1 MEFLSFS
8 SSSSSPPLFSFFSLN
23 LDLLLFQNSK
33 PKTSRYVGPTIEHCR
48 SNYRTV
54 VPLPA
59 VNQVTTLTRLL
70 SGVLARWLGPEALSS
85 SSSSSSSS
93 GDVGAAAAQQASS
106 STSSSGPSSSS
117 STSDP
122 SSAKPALDKRVLEAH
137 FVWACVWAFG
147 GALLP
152 EAAVAAVAAAA
163 AEGGNG
169 DDASSPASTSSAS
182 SSTSHADA
190 FARWWVSEW
199 SRKSI
204 TSSTSN
210 SSTNK
215 KTNSSFSVS
224 FPEGA
229 SPFDCFV
236 DARSGEMRHWASA
249 LDAVVAADFDSSS
262 SSYSSSSSSFLASA
276 ADDAE
281 AALFAHPRFVVTVE
295 SARLLHVLRTLV
307 AGGFPVL
314 LAGGAGVGKSA
325 LLREALRGGRSVFVS
340 GGGGGSGAEKGKS
353 GIPLAG
359 RAVAVAS
366 LPLHPLPDPP
376 AVNLVPLSACTSAA
390 DLQTA
395 LEVPLERKGGTRYG
409 PTAAALSGG
418 GGGGGGGGGSGSGG
432 GSGGGN
438 SSSSSSSSNRRLA
451 YLIDDL
457 NAPALDNYGTQA
469 ACELLRQALDA
480 GGWYDRAKGAF
491 KEVMKG
497 GVGGVASSSS
507 SSSSVQV
514 AAALNPAAG
523 SFLVSG
529 RLARHFSVFCVA
541 APKGTTLR
549 SVYVPLLASS
559 FFFSRPEKSGSASG
573 SAASPSSTSTS
584 LAKLVD
590 ATADLVSACAS
601 AFVPTTAAPHYSFTS
616 REVASVVSGL
626 RSHEASTLFGAGAA
640 AGGGGTGGKTLSP
653 SPSSASSVALS
664 RARAWAHECERCL
677 RDRLA
682 SEADAERF
690 DQMLLAVAAKHF
702 GGSGSGED
710 KVDLRALQA
719 RPRVFT
725 RLVERAEAAGAADD
739 ENSSSSSST
748 SSSSSS
754 SRRPPLVEIRSH
766 DELTSAI
773 LAKAAGRDKEKSSS
787 SSSSSLVLFPDA
799 AEHVARLARVLE
811 DSFDDDETSSSSSSS
826 TSSSSTSSSSSTPID
841 RAWPHA
847 VLIGVGGSGKQSL
860 ARLAARCAG
869 CEVSTLGGGCGS
881 GDGDGGSSNNNT
893 SNSSSPQQPPSSGA
907 PPASLAEFKAHMTSL
922 FAKAGV
928 RCQRVVLL
936 LVVDGAGGAA
946 ADVRS
951 AAGLLNSS
959 SSSSSSI
966 SSSSALGPDAA
977 RILGA
982 LNEFAATGSITGL
995 CTPDERDAFA
1005 AAARSDV
1012 REAGLPDTPRNCW
1025 DAFVARVRRR
1035 LRLVLCFSPAA
1046 AGGKDAAL
1054 RSRLRSCPALTASAP
1069 GGIAVDWFHLWPA
1082 DALSAVAERLL
1093 ASSLGGEEEV
1103 SSLSLSSSLSSSTS
1117 STITSSSSV
1126 PIITPMIKFMVE
1138 AHKQAAAACARLP
1151 RETGGRKH
1159 AYVTP
1164 SSFLQLAALASSLV
1178 RSRSAKLAAS
1188 RSRLEAGVS
1197 KIAAAK
1203 EQVDRLRAALSVEQE
1218 VVRRRGAET
1227 ATLLESIGVE
1237 KLGADA
1243 AAEAGRADE
1252 EAAAALQLEVTT
1264 VQDECARD
1272 LAAAEPAVAAATAA
1286 LNSLDK
1292 ASLGEL
1298 KSFGSPSADV
1308 AAVMSACM
1316 VLTTPRG
1323 KNTPKNLSWAA
1334 AKKFMGN
1341 VDAFLKSLVN
1351 FDKENCN
1358 VVAVEQVEKD
1368 FLSNPTFNADS
1379 IRSKSA
1385 AAAGLCSWVVNIVRF
1400 FRIYQVVA
1408 PKRAALAEAN
1418 AKLAAA
1424 TAKLTDV
1431 RSRVAAIRARVAE
1444 LEVGLFRATEDKN
1457 AATAQAAKTQA
1468 KADLAERLT
1477 AGLAS
1482 EAERWAATIGEID
1495 AARSTLVGDAL
1506 LSAAFLAYAGPFGAE
1521 QRARLVSECW
1531 VPALQKLG
1539 LLRNGGRGEGE
1550 GGLSSSSSTSSSSTS
1565 SSSTP
1570 SPLSILADD
1579 VVRASWKA
1587 QGLGSDRQ
1595 SVENGAIVTAAVS
1608 RGRVPL
1614 LVDPQALGSRWVLAL
1629 EAAASLSSN
1638 PSSSSSSSPSSA
1650 SSLLTLRQTDER
1662 FAESLAAAA
1671 KEGRPLLV
1679 EGLGE
1684 DLDPALVAVVKQL
1697 SFVAASSSA
1706 SATSM
1711 SSSTST
1717 STSTSSSST
1726 SSSSPVHPSF
1736 RLYLCTRL
1744 ATPHYPPET
1753 AAQVAI
1759 VDFGVTR
1766 QGLEEQLLARV
1777 VDHER
1782 PELQQAAARLQKEL
1796 GSYAEQL
1803 VALEDDLLARLAAAS
1818 GDILEDSALVERLEA
1833 TKRTAADVAQRQA
1846 AARAAE
1852 AGIAAARAG
1861 YSPAA
1866 RRAAFLHQLVSAL
1879 PALDRVYH
1887 FSMDAFVRAMA
1898 RGMDQAGS
1906 GDESSNSNSNSSTST
1921 STSSSSSLSRRV
1933 DALVEAITR
1942 AVFDHIV
1949 AGLFERHKL
1958 AFAARLTMTVL
1969 QEREA
1974 ERSKSGSGNGG
1985 SDAAAV
1991 LATKID
1997 LLLKP
2002 ATTSSSSTSPP
2013 ASASSTTKP
2022 DSSSFSSTSTS
2033 WLPASSW
2040 ASLAALRAVPGLES
2054 LAEDV
2059 AGAPKR
2065 WQDWVE
2071 RERPEAEPLP
2081 GDWKRLPELDR
2092 LLVFRALRPDRLAAA
2107 MRRFV
2112 GGVLGPHFVSPPKGF
2127 DLDAALSDKSNG
2139 GNGGNGDASPAT
2151 PVLVFLSPGVDA
2163 AAAVQAAAASRG
2175 LSAANGGYAAVSLG
2189 QGQEEVASRLV
2200 AKAAKEGGWVLLQN
2214 VHLTMDWTSGP
2225 LAVTI
2230 DRLANATAANESA
2243 SASESASEASSSSS
2257 ETSSSSST
2265 PTPTLPFTHPRFQLF
2280 LSAEPPPAL
2289 ERPLPQSLI
2298 SACVKLTNEP
2308 PEGLKASV
2316 LRAYSSCFDD
2326 AFFEGCS
2333 KPAELRS
2340 IAAALAF
2347 FHGVA
2352 LQRKRFGVGNALGA
2366 KSGLGWSMDYPFSSG
2381 DLTCAAQ
2388 TAANYLDA
2396 GARVPWADLRYLVGE
2411 ILYGGHVVEDADR
2424 GLVAAYLQG
2433 LLHEGLLEGTGGVS
2447 GGGGGGKA
2455 LSSSA
2460 SSSATSSSSS
2470 GPLLCPGLRA
2480 PSGTLTHRATL
2491 EYLDDAF
2498 PPESAACYG
2507 LHANAEIGCRL
2518 REAETFCSQMLCL
2531 SGGGGSGL
2539 SSSSS
2544 SGGRAEDAV
2553 VLEVVAEVLAK
2564 LPAAVEVVVVEAG
2577 SGTSSS
2583 SSSRGKPRGR
2593 ADAISLVADASSLTS
2608 ASSEAGGEA
2617 AAAAALDSDDSEEE
2631 QSMSPIAAVAVQEAA
2646 ALNALLAEVRRSLS
2660 ELQRALAGQSAWSAG
2675 AESLARSLAARE
2687 VPASWMAL
2695 SGPTLKPLG
2704 GWLERTASRAAQL
2717 VEWLSGAGGGSGS
2730 GSASNNNNNND
2741 SEAENSSHPA
2751 SVPPRVVWLPGL
2763 FSPRAFL
2770 TAVTQAA
2777 ARRNGWPLDA
2787 TALVIE
2793 PVKRGSGGVSDAAA
2807 SAAAAFVPSSS
2818 SSSSSSSS
2826 ALSSLLPPPP
2836 KDCAYLCGL
2845 AIEGGR
2851 WDERAACLDDPRPR
2865 ELLSRLPL
2873 LVARAM
2879 PAGKAAAVFP
2889 SPSSSSSTST
2899 ASASSSTANY
2909 FPCPVYAT
2917 AARFRQEVATVHLKL
2932 PARSQAS
2939 KWTLAGTA
2947 AFLEA
2952 EGV

>member
-1 MEFLSFS
+1 M
-8 SSSSSPPLFSFFSLN
+8 
-23 LDLLLFQNSK
+23 
-33 PKTSRYVGPTIEHCR
+33 
-48 SNYRTV
+48 
-54 VPLPA
+54 
-59 VNQVTTLTRLL
+59 TTLTRLL
-70 SGVLARWLGPEALSS
+70 SGALARWLGPEALSS
-85 SSSSSSSS
+85 PSGDGAAAAAAAVAAAEQQQQASSSSSSS
-93 GDVGAAAAQQASS
+93 ASS
-106 STSSSGPSSSS
+106 SSEAPN
-117 STSDP
+117 
-122 SSAKPALDKRVLEAH
+122 KPAALDKRVLEAH

-152 EAAVAAVAAAA
+152 EAAAAA
-163 AEGGNG
+163 AEGNTGS
-169 DDASSPASTSSAS
+169 DDSSAAS
-182 SSTSHADA
+182 SSSSGPAPPSHTDA
-190 FARWWVSEW
+190 FARWWVAEW
-199 SRKSI
+199 SRN
-204 TSSTSN
+204 TSSSSSSSSSKNKGSN
-210 SSTNK
+210 
-215 KTNSSFSVS
+215 FAVS

-236 DARSGEMRHWASA
+236 DPRSGAMTHWASA
-249 LDAVVAADFDSSS
+249 LESVMSASSFASDSSTS
-262 SSYSSSSSSFLASA
+262 SSTSSAASLSSSSSSAFLASA

-281 AALFAHPRFVVTVE
+281 AALFGSARFVVTAE

-314 LAGGAGVGKSA
+314 LAGGAGVGKSV
-325 LLREALRGGRSVFVS
+325 LLREALRGGRSVFV
-340 GGGGGSGAEKGKS
+340 GGGGGSGGDGGGAEKKS
-353 GIPLAG
+353 SRACAAAVGC
-359 RAVAVAS
+359 AVAASS

-390 DLQTA
+390 DLQAA
-395 LEVPLERKGGTRYG
+395 LEAPLERKGGTRYG

-418 GGGGGGGGGSGSGG
+418 GGGSGGSG
-432 GSGGGN
+432 
-438 SSSSSSSSNRRLA
+438 SSSSSSNNRRLA

-457 NAPALDNYGTQA
+457 NAPALDKYGTQS

-497 GVGGVASSSS
+497 SGNASSSS
-507 SSSSVQV
+507 SPSSSSVQV

-529 RLARHFSVFCVA
+529 RLARHFSVFSVA
-541 APKGTTLR
+541 APRGHTLR
-549 SVYVPLLASS
+549 SIYVPLLASS
-559 FFFSRPEKSGSASG
+559 FIRPEGSNSGGAS
-573 SAASPSSTSTS
+573 SSSSSSCPSSPLLPP

-590 ATADLVSACAS
+590 ATADLVSACAL
-601 AFVPTTAAPHYSFTS
+601 AFVPTTAAPHYSFTG
-616 REVASVVSGL
+616 REVASVVAGL
-626 RSHEASTLFGAGAA
+626 RSHEASTLLGSPPSES
-640 AGGGGTGGKTLSP
+640 GGGK
-653 SPSSASSVALS
+653 ASSVALS

-702 GGSGSGED
+702 GGGSVGGEE
-710 KVDLRALQA
+710 KVDMGALRA

-725 RLVERAEAAGAADD
+725 RLVERADAAAAAADD
-739 ENSSSSSST
+739 ENSSH

-754 SRRPPLVEIRSH
+754 SSSPSSKRPPLVEIRSH
-766 DELTSAI
+766 DELAAAI
-773 LAKAAGRDKEKSSS
+773 LEKSGARSGDGKGKGRS
-787 SSSSSLVLFPDA
+787 DLVLFPDA

-811 DSFDDDETSSSSSSS
+811 DSFEESSFSPSPSPSAMV
-826 TSSSSTSSSSSTPID
+826 D

-847 VLIGVGGSGKQSL
+847 VLVGVGGSGKQSL

-869 CEVSTLGGGCGS
+869 CEVSTLSGGGGS
-881 GDGDGGSSNNNT
+881 GGGEGGGGNN
-893 SNSSSPQQPPSSGA
+893 SQQSSPGA

-951 AAGLLNSS
+951 AAGLLGSS
-959 SSSSSSI
+959 SSSSSF
-966 SSSSALGPDAA
+966 LGPDAA

-1035 LRLVLCFSPAA
+1035 LRLVLCFSPL
-1046 AGGKDAAL
+1046 GKDAAL
-1054 RSRLRSCPALTASAP
+1054 RARLRSCPALTASAP
-1069 GGIAVDWFHLWPA
+1069 GGIAVDWFHPWPA
-1082 DALSAVAERLL
+1082 DALSAVAERVL
-1093 ASSLGGEEEV
+1093 SSGLGGEEL
-1103 SSLSLSSSLSSSTS
+1103 SPSLLSFSPSSSSPSSSS
-1117 STITSSSSV
+1117 SSSSSSSV
-1126 PIITPMIKFMVE
+1126 SPSSPSSASAASVISPMIKFMVG
-1138 AHKQAAAACARLP
+1138 AHEQAAAVCARLP

-1178 RSRSAKLAAS
+1178 RSRSAELSAS
-1188 RSRLEAGVS
+1188 RLRLEAGVF

-1203 EQVDRLRAALSVEQE
+1203 EQVDGLRAALLVEQE

-1227 ATLLESIGVE
+1227 AALLESIGVE

-1252 EAAAALQLEVTT
+1252 EAAAALQLEVTA

-1308 AAVMSACM
+1308 ADVMSACM
-1316 VLTTPRG
+1316 VLTTPKGRPVA
-1323 KNTPKNLSWAA
+1323 KDLSWAA

-1341 VDAFLKSLVN
+1341 VDAFLKSLVT
-1351 FDKENCN
+1351 FDKENG
-1358 VVAVEQVEKD
+1358 VSLAAVEQVERD
-1368 FLSNPTFNADS
+1368 FLSNPAFNADS

-1408 PKRAALAEAN
+1408 PKRAALSEAN
-1418 AKLAAA
+1418 SRLAAA
-1424 TAKLTDV
+1424 TAKLADV

-1444 LEVGLFRATEDKN
+1444 LEAGLVRATDEKN
-1457 AATAQAAKTQA
+1457 AATAQAARTQA

-1482 EAERWAATIGEID
+1482 EAERWAATIGEI
-1495 AARSTLVGDAL
+1495 AAAAGATLVGDAL
-1506 LSAAFLAYAGPFGAE
+1506 LSAAFLAYAGPLGAE
-1521 QRARLVSECW
+1521 QRAGLVSESW
-1531 VPALQKLG
+1531 VPALRRLG
-1539 LLRNGGRGEGE
+1539 LLKRGGGGGEAAEEEARQGGGGKRGPSAPPSAAAHGAPPA
-1550 GGLSSSSSTSSSSTS
+1550 SSS
-1565 SSSTP
+1565 P

-1579 VVRASWKA
+1579 VVRAAWRA
-1587 QGLGSDRQ
+1587 QGLGSDCQ
-1595 SVENGAIVTAAVS
+1595 SVENGAIVAAAVS

-1614 LVDPQALGSRWVLAL
+1614 LVDPQALGSRWVSAL
-1629 EAAASLSSN
+1629 EGASSGA
-1638 PSSSSSSSPSSA
+1638 PAEGP
-1650 SSLLTLRQTDER
+1650 SLLTLRQTDDR

-1671 KEGRPLLV
+1671 EAGRAVLV

-1684 DLDPALVAVVKQL
+1684 DLDPALVGVVKQL
-1697 SFVAASSSA
+1697 SLGGGRDASSSSSAAEAPA
-1706 SATSM
+1706 SC
-1711 SSSTST
+1711 SSTP
-1717 STSTSSSST
+1717 
-1726 SSSSPVHPSF
+1726 SSSSPSPSPPPPSPPIHPSF

-1744 ATPHYPPET
+1744 ASPHYPPET
-1753 AAQVAI
+1753 AAQVSI

-1782 PELQQAAARLQKEL
+1782 PELQEAAARLQGEL
-1796 GSYAEQL
+1796 GSYAGQL

-1818 GDILEDSALVERLEA
+1818 GDILSDSALVEQLEA
-1833 TKRTAADVAQRQA
+1833 TKRTAADVASKQA

-1852 AGIAAARAG
+1852 AGIAAARAA

-1866 RRAAFLHQLVSAL
+1866 RRAALLHQLVSAL
-1879 PALDRVYH
+1879 PALDRVYY

-1898 RGMDQAGS
+1898 RGMDRASSNGS
-1906 GDESSNSNSNSSTST
+1906 NGDENATSV
-1921 STSSSSSLSRRV
+1921 SSSSSSSSSPSSASVARRV

-1942 AVFDHIV
+1942 SVFDHV
-1949 AGLFERHKL
+1949 SAGLFERHKL
-1958 AFAARLTMTVL
+1958 AFAARLTMAVL

-1974 ERSKSGSGNGG
+1974 ERSKSGGGGGGG
-1985 SDAAAV
+1985 SGDAAAAV
-1991 LATKID
+1991 LAAKLD

-2002 ATTSSSSTSPP
+2002 TPATASSSSSSSPPPGPSSP
-2013 ASASSTTKP
+2013 ASAPPPGESAP
-2022 DSSSFSSTSTS
+2022 PS

-2040 ASLAALRAVPGLES
+2040 ASLAALRSVPGLES

-2065 WQDWVE
+2065 WSDWVE

-2081 GDWKRLPELDR
+2081 GDWRRLPELER
-2092 LLVFRALRPDRLAAA
+2092 LLVFRALRPDRLASA

-2112 GGVLGPHFVSPPKGF
+2112 GGVLGPHFVSSPKGGGF
-2127 DLDAALSDKSNG
+2127 DLDAALSDG
-2139 GNGGNGDASPAT
+2139 GGGDASPAT

-2175 LSAANGGYAAVSLG
+2175 LSPANGGYAAVSLG
-2189 QGQEEVASRLV
+2189 QGQEEAASRLV
-2200 AKAAKEGGWVLLQN
+2200 ARAAREGGWVLLQN

-2230 DRLANATAANESA
+2230 DRLAAAA
-2243 SASESASEASSSSS
+2243 SAASAAASPAAVSASSSSAAS
-2257 ETSSSSST
+2257 AASDAASPAAVSASSSSAAPEGASSAAAAAAAAAAETPSSSSSPP
-2265 PTPTLPFTHPRFQLF
+2265 PTATTFPHPRFQLF

-2289 ERPLPQSLI
+2289 ERPLPQSLL
-2298 SACVKLTNEP
+2298 SACVELTIEP
-2308 PEGLKASV
+2308 PDGLKASV
-2316 LRAYSSCFDD
+2316 VSAYASCFDD
-2326 AFFEGCS
+2326 AFFEACS

-2352 LQRKRFGVGNALGA
+2352 LQRRRFGVGNALGA
-2366 KSGLGWSMDYPFSSG
+2366 RSGLGWAAGSPFSGG
-2381 DLTCAAQ
+2381 DLACAAR
-2388 TAANYLDA
+2388 TAAACLDA

-2424 GLVAAYLQG
+2424 GLVAAYLRG
-2433 LLHEGLLEGTGGVS
+2433 LLHEGLLEGTGGAAGGS
-2447 GGGGGGKA
+2447 GGGRA
-2455 LSSSA
+2455 P
-2460 SSSATSSSSS
+2460 SSSSS
-2470 GPLLCPGLRA
+2470 SPAAAPATAAAAAAAAAPGGPLLCPGLRA
-2480 PSGTLTHRATL
+2480 PSGALSHRATL
-2491 EYLDDAF
+2491 EYFEDAF

-2518 REAETFCSQMLCL
+2518 REAEAFCQQMLCL
-2531 SGGGGSGL
+2531 GGGGGGAGGGGGGDGAP
-2539 SSSSS
+2539 S
-2544 SGGRAEDAV
+2544 SGRADDAA
-2553 VLEVVAEVLAK
+2553 VLEVVAEVLRR
-2564 LPAAVEVVVVEAG
+2564 LPPAVVAVEV
-2577 SGTSSS
+2577 SSS
-2583 SSSRGKPRGR
+2583 SGSSSSGSAVRAARGKAAGR
-2593 ADAISLVADASSLTS
+2593 NGAIALVADASSGG
-2608 ASSEAGGEA
+2608 EAGDTA
-2617 AAAAALDSDDSEEE
+2617 AAAAAAEAEAGDEESDPSL
-2631 QSMSPIAAVAVQEAA
+2631 SPIAAVALQEAA
-2646 ALNALLAEVRRSLS
+2646 ALNELLSEVRRSLA
-2660 ELQRALAGQSAWSAG
+2660 ELQRALAGQSAWSPA
-2675 AESLARSLAARE
+2675 AEALARSLAARE
-2687 VPASWMAL
+2687 VPPAWMAL
-2695 SGPTLKPLG
+2695 SGPTLRPLE
-2704 GWLERTASRAAQL
+2704 GWLDRTASWAAQL
-2717 VEWLSGAGGGSGS
+2717 VEWLRGGSGGNGGGSAANNGNDA
-2730 GSASNNNNNND
+2730 GDVAAESAP
-2741 SEAENSSHPA
+2741 HPA

-2763 FSPRAFL
+2763 SSPRAFL

-2787 TALVIE
+2787 TSLVVE
-2793 PVKRGSGGVSDAAA
+2793 PVKRGGVGGVSDAAA
-2807 SAAAAFVPSSS
+2807 AAAAAFVPSGF
-2818 SSSSSSSS
+2818 SSSSSSS
-2826 ALSSLLPPPP
+2826 ALSSLPPPP
-2836 KDCAYLCGL
+2836 KDCVYLCGL

-2851 WDERAACLDDPRPR
+2851 WDERAGCLDDPRPR

-2873 LVARAM
+2873 LVARPM
-2879 PAGKAAAVFP
+2879 PADRAAAMLST
-2889 SPSSSSSTST
+2889 SPSSSGSSSGSSSTS
-2899 ASASSSTANY
+2899 NY
-2909 FPCPVYAT
+2909 FACPVYAT
-2917 AARFRQEVATVHLKL
+2917 AARFRQEVATLHLRL

-2952 EGV
+2952 DGM